1 MNRTTKD
8 LPAARKASAEAQ
20 AKVKAENA
28 KHTPGPWVVRT
39 IDQSLAT
46 VETQDGRYIIGNAGQ
61 LRADDWRTDHIERKA
76 NARLIAAAP
85 ELLDALVDLLEADVY
100 ADGEGLVYIKHS
112 DTDDGEKAVAK
123 ARAAIAKAQGAP
135 HE

>member
-1 MNRTTKD
+1 MTRALKD

-85 ELLDALVDLLEADVY
+85 ELLEALVDVMFRHVPFENKSAY
-100 ADGEGLVYIKHS
+100 A
-112 DTDDGEKAVAK
+112 AK
-123 ARAAIAKAQGAP
+123 ARAAIAKATGETP
-135 HE
+135 